1 MNYSLVGERMANQ
14 MQGDGAVN
22 PVINGEENT
31 NAKSWYTNRCSISDV
46 CYHEI

>member
-1 MNYSLVGERMANQ
+1 MANQ

-31 NAKSWYTNRCSISDV
+31 NAKKCPGNNGCR
-46 CYHEI
+46 

>member
-22 PVINGEENT
+22 PVINGKENT
-31 NAKSWYTNRCSISDV
+31 NAKK
-46 CYHEI
+46 